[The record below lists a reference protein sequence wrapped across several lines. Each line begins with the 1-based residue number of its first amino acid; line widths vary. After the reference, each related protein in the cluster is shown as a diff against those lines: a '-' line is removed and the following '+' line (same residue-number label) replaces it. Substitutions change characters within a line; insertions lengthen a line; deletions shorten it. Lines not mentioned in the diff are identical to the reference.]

1 MRALGRTIIGAL
13 LLVLAAQAASAEC
26 VAAPDLAEYQQI
38 GPEDIAAGPTRLDRL
53 GRVVAPVSVNGQG
66 PFRFIVD
73 TGANRSVVSQG
84 LAERMGLV
92 PAGSGEVHSVYGV
105 SSAPLVNV
113 DALHYGA
120 LRLGGASLP
129 MLQGAILAGEHGL
142 LGVDGMRGRRLLMD
156 FERNCI
162 EIVNSAGARRLS
174 GWTQVRGEMRFG
186 HLVLIRG
193 TVNRVPVSMFVDTG
207 SNFTMANIALQ
218 NRLRERVSARRLR
231 SDPIRAFTA
240 GEPVVLETALVL
252 PRVDLGAIE
261 ANNIVAY
268 VGDFHIFRLWNLID
282 EPALLLGMDV
292 LSQTRGIA
300 IDYERATVHFRLRQ
314 PPRTGSRLA
323 GPRAPGLTVGF

>member
-1 MRALGRTIIGAL
+1 MKPLGRTILGAL
-13 LLVLAAQAASAEC
+13 FLALAARGASAEC

-38 GPEDIAAGPTRLDRL
+38 TPEDIAAGPTRLDRL
-53 GRVVAPVSVNGQG
+53 GRVVAPISVNGQG

-84 LAERMGLV
+84 LAERMGLF
-92 PAGSGEVHSVYGV
+92 PSGTGEVHSVYGV

-113 DALHYGA
+113 DSLQYGA

-142 LGVDGMRGRRLLMD
+142 LGVDGMQGRRLLMD

-162 EIVNSAGARRLS
+162 EIVSSEGARRLS
-174 GWTQVRGEMRFG
+174 GWTRVRGEMRFG

-193 TVNRVPVSMFVDTG
+193 AVGRIPVSMFVDTG

-218 NRLRERVSARRLR
+218 NRLREQVRATRRR
-231 SDPIRAFTA
+231 DPIRAFTA
-240 GEPVVLETALVL
+240 GQPIVLDTALVL

-300 IDYERATVHFRLRQ
+300 IDYERATVHFRLRG
-314 PPRTGSRLA
+314 RVHTGSRLA
-323 GPRAPGLTVGF
+323 GPRAAGITVGF